1 MSIDITLVL
10 LAIVIMGLTEIIK
23 EVIGKDYKEFIPLIA
38 ILLGVLFVFSFQY
51 LEVITT
57 NILTG
62 IVLGIVATGGFEN
75 IEKIKEI
82 IDRLKKII

>member
-62 IVLGIVATGGFEN
+62 VVLGIVATGGFEN